1 VFTHSVQL
9 EHGVHGIVCG
19 RGYAERA
26 PEQPPGLALQTLS
39 DAQHVVLHHEL
50 LGDLDG
56 VGRGADAD
64 PCRLCD
70 LTYDRFTMKSEWKQ
84 FLASLP
90 IDCAFALRDQFHR
103 KYPAYADLP
112 LPAVFRHGNSA
123 TLTTL
128 LSADQINSATT
139 IEALRRLVSAAL
151 HD

>member
-1 VFTHSVQL
+1 MKK
-9 EHGVHGIVCG
+9 
-19 RGYAERA
+19 
-26 PEQPPGLALQTLS
+26 QPAQILFVYNVDLTPFALLS
-39 DAQHVVLHHEL
+39 DFVHRIVSPETY
-50 LGDLDG
+50 
-56 VGRGADAD
+56 

-112 LPAVFRHGNSA
+112 LPAVFRHGSG

-139 IEALRRLVSAAL
+139 IETLRHLVSAAL